1 VSANYDFTRRTEPS
15 QLPEWMDEPCT
26 YADFRACLV
35 DLAHCNRLT
44 LAARPTLD
52 FLTRLSGCPIRDG
65 LTVTGGVAQSPT
77 HEAQRIPLRILDV
90 GFGGGDMLRR
100 IERWAAQRNL
110 PVQLTGIDLNPYAA
124 RAAAE
129 FTPPGSRIQWLT
141 GDAYSYTEPVD
152 IILSALLTHHL
163 ETPDLVRFL
172 AWSDATA
179 RRGWFINDLCREP
192 VPARLFTLLAGTLRW
207 HRFVQH
213 DGPVSFRRSFREP
226 DWQHLLTASGVPLAQ
241 TSLQRWTP
249 GRLCLERVKER
260 VKERL
265 K

>member
-1 VSANYDFTRRTEPS
+1 
-15 QLPEWMDEPCT
+15 MDEPCT

-44 LAARPTLD
+44 LAARPTLH
-52 FLTRLSGCPIRDG
+52 FLSRI
-65 LTVTGGVAQSPT
+65 AAT
-77 HEAQRIPLRILDV
+77 HPPQTPLRIPLRILDV

-129 FTPPGSRIQWLT
+129 FTPSGSQIQWLT
-141 GDAYSYTEPVD
+141 GDAYSYSEPVD

-163 ETPDLVRFL
+163 ETPELVRFL

-179 RRGWFINDLCREP
+179 RCGWFINDLCREP

-213 DGPVSFRRSFREP
+213 DGPVSFRRSFREA
-226 DWQHLLTASGVPLAQ
+226 DWQQLLTAAAVPLAQ

-249 GRLCLERVKER
+249 GRLCVERVKER